1 VIHARERATFTEATM
16 SDTIR
21 KVDYFYT
28 MVPNRA
34 GQAAAILAGLAD
46 AGVDLLA
53 FSGFP
58 SGRRSQLDLVPADSA
73 KLKRAAKKLGIALSA
88 RKSGFLVR
96 GTDRV
101 GALKRVVGTLA
112 KARINITAI
121 DAVTGGGGRYGAI
134 LWVKPKSVAKA
145 ARLLGAR

>member
-1 VIHARERATFTEATM
+1 M

-121 DAVTGGGGRYGAI
+121 DAVTAGKGRYGAI
-134 LWVKPKSVAKA
+134 FWVKAASVAKA
-145 ARLLGAR
+145 AKLLRAR